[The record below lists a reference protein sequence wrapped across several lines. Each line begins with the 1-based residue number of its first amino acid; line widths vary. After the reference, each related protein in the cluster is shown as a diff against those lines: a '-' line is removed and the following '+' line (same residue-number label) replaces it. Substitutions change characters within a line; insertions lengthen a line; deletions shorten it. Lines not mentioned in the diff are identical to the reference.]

1 MSQEGAA
8 LEQKSNKKVDNQT
21 DSHVKGQLNKADESS
36 PEIINMSIYDSELGG
51 KNNTYFKS
59 MNMKYKMTAKTI
71 EDLSVIDD
79 NAASYIEY
87 NNDANK
93 D

>member
-1 MSQEGAA
+1 
-8 LEQKSNKKVDNQT
+8 
-21 DSHVKGQLNKADESS
+21 
-36 PEIINMSIYDSELGG
+36 
-51 KNNTYFKS
+51 
-59 MNMKYKMTAKTI
+59 MKYKMTAKTI

>member
-1 MSQEGAA
+1 
-8 LEQKSNKKVDNQT
+8 
-21 DSHVKGQLNKADESS
+21 
-36 PEIINMSIYDSELGG
+36 MSIYDSELGG

-79 NAASYIEY
+79 NTVSYIEY
-87 NNDANK
+87 NKASNK